1 MALDTPYLCI
11 YNHLTWISGT
21 RSKKLQANTAAC
33 LSVLAKNHKAN
44 QDLIVSKAGVKPLV
58 TLAKSIQT
66 TCQVKAASALESLA
80 ENNPEAQQIIDAAN
94 APLPLIRLL
103 KLWNIEVREQGK
115 KNDKLPL

>member
-1 MALDTPYLCI
+1 M
-11 YNHLTWISGT
+11 
-21 RSKKLQANTAAC
+21 
-33 LSVLAKNHKAN
+33 
-44 QDLIVSKAGVKPLV
+44 